1 MVLVALVVS
10 VRSVDVVGAKV
21 LVVAVVGS
29 VGSYVEVCDTA
40 VVLETEE
47 QVELLQSAMQPPVVG
62 QKPAVP
68 QLITSPAPP
77 Q

>member
-1 MVLVALVVS
+1 M
-10 VRSVDVVGAKV
+10 DVVGAKV
-21 LVVAVVGS
+21 LVVAIVGSVGS
-29 VGSYVEVCDTA
+29 VGSYVEVCGTA
-40 VVLETEE
+40 VVLELEE
-47 QVELLQSAMQPPVVG
+47 QVEFVQSARQPPVVG